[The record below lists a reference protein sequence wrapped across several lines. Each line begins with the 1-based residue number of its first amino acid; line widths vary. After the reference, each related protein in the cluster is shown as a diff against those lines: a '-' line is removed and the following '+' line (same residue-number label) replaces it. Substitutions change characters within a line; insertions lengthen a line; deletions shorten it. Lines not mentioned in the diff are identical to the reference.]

1 MLYNLIVISKRFD
14 CVCVKRLVKPLL
26 AYFGVNMTSLL
37 LKMFVKN
44 YKSVE
49 SGVTRK
55 NVGTLSSVVGIILN
69 TLLAT
74 FKILVGALFGIIS
87 VLADGLNNLTD
98 CGSNIVSLVSFKL
111 SNKPADKEHPY
122 GHQRIEYVASMV
134 VAFIVLVLAFE
145 LGSESVNK
153 IIALCKGESEPI
165 NFSLYTIIVL
175 SVAILVK
182 LWMFVFNRKLGKR
195 YNSDLLKATAVDSI
209 SDVGATGAV
218 LISVIVSHYT
228 GFNLD
233 GIMGVA
239 VAIVIAVAG
248 IKILKG
254 AFNHLLGEAPDKE
267 LIESIVER
275 IKKFDGVCGIHD
287 LSVHNYGPNK
297 LYASVHVEVDA
308 EIPVLQ
314 SHEMI
319 DQIERDFAE
328 NTNITLVIHLD
339 PIVLNDPEL
348 DEYKREIAEIVRD
361 IDEQFTIHDFRMVKG
376 VKRTNLIFDVAIT
389 FDSKLTNE
397 EITSRIQQEISNLHP
412 EIYVVPTIEKTY

>member
-1 MLYNLIVISKRFD
+1 
-14 CVCVKRLVKPLL
+14 
-26 AYFGVNMTSLL
+26 MTDLL
-37 LKMFVKN
+37 LKIFVKN
-44 YKSVE
+44 NKNTE
-49 SGVTRK
+49 SAVTRK
-55 NVGTLSSVVGIILN
+55 SVGTLSSIVGIVLN

-98 CGSNIVSLVSFKL
+98 CGSNVVSLVSFKL

-122 GHQRIEYVASMV
+122 GHQRIEYVASMI

-145 LGSESVNK
+145 LGTESVTK
-153 IIALCKGESEPI
+153 IVALCKGESEEI
-165 NFSLYTIIVL
+165 KFSWYTVAVL
-175 SVAILVK
+175 SAAVLVK
-182 LWMFVFNRKLGKR
+182 LWMFFFNRKLGKR
-195 YNSDLLKATAVDSI
+195 YGSELLKATALDSI

-218 LISVIVSHYT
+218 LISVIVSYYT

-239 VAIVIAVAG
+239 VAVLIAVAG
-248 IKILKG
+248 IKILKE

-267 LIESIVER
+267 LISSIVTR
-275 IKKFDGVCGIHD
+275 IKKYDGVCGIHD

-297 LYASVHVEVDA
+297 MYASVHVEVDA
-308 EIPVLQ
+308 SVPVLE

-319 DQIERDFAE
+319 DQIEKDFAE

-348 DEYKREIAEIVRD
+348 DEYKREIAEIVSG

-389 FDSKLTNE
+389 FDTKLSE
-397 EITSRIQQEISNLHP
+397 DEIASRIQTEINKAHP
-412 EIYVVPTIEKTY
+412 EICIVPTIEKTY